1 MSIETCRTRK
11 SSHYLNGEDRREE
24 TNKSSESLQRSGGV
38 SGYSMLRRA
47 AGVSREICKCETGV
61 STEDTTLETKKV
73 FAARAEVGV
82 PRSSDEAPVMGG
94 EQRRDSW
101 TNVFEAGREG
111 NDDLEKEVTF
121 TSWKTN
127 KELMRPRQQELPEEA
142 TKPKTQPMTKV
153 RKLQRALYRQAKRK
167 PEWRAWTLYGNV
179 CSRAILADAL
189 SKVIAS
195 DGAPGVDG
203 MRVEEL
209 KTDPGKQEQL
219 LKQLEEEL
227 RTKTYKPQPIR
238 RVYIPK
244 ANGKKRPLGI
254 PTVRDR
260 VVQTAVMTLLGP
272 IFEADFHENSY
283 AYRPQRRA
291 HQAMET
297 IREAILSGRKEIV
310 DADLSSYFDMIPHA
324 ELMNLVAKRVCDG
337 SVLKLIKGWLKAPI
351 VEENKKTGHKKMIKN
366 RCGTPQGGVISPLLA
381 NLYLDALDKAVN
393 GGKKLKG
400 VMVRFADDSVIF
412 CPKGRGEAMYQ
423 QLKRWLEKR
432 KLKLNEEKT
441 RIVDFTQESF
451 EFLGFRVSPRK
462 TGQGKQYP
470 LVEPSPESCKK
481 MRAAIR
487 EETTRS
493 TLWKEPAEVFKKV
506 NQRLRGWSNYY
517 HYGNSTK
524 AFGKMQKYTRDQMRR
539 WLWKKH
545 GKTHGQNTQAY
556 SNERLNE
563 NYHLYKLPLYAAWKH
578 S

>member
-1 MSIETCRTRK
+1 
-11 SSHYLNGEDRREE
+11 
-24 TNKSSESLQRSGGV
+24 
-38 SGYSMLRRA
+38 MLRRA
-47 AGVSREICKCETGV
+47 AGVSREICKRETGV
-61 STEDTTLETKKV
+61 STEDATLETKKV
-73 FAARAEVGV
+73 LTAHAEVGAL
-82 PRSSDEAPVMGG
+82 RSSDEAPVMGV
-94 EQRRDSW
+94 EQRRGSW
-101 TNVFEAGREG
+101 TNVLEADRERI
-111 NDDLEKEVTF
+111 DDLKKEITF
-121 TSWKTN
+121 TSWKAN
-127 KELMRPRQQELPEEA
+127 KELSETKRQESPEIKS
-142 TKPKTQPMTKV
+142 KPKTQPMTKV

-179 CSRAILADAL
+179 CSRAILEHAL
-189 SKVIAS
+189 RKVIANN
-195 DGAPGVDG
+195 GKPGVDG
-203 MRVEEL
+203 VKVEEL
-209 KTDPGKQEQL
+209 KKDPEKKEQL

-244 ANGKKRPLGI
+244 AHGKKRPLGI

-283 AYRPQRRA
+283 AYRPKRGA

-297 IREAILSGRKEIV
+297 IRGAILSGRKEIG

-351 VEENKKTGHKKMIKN
+351 VEEDKKTGQRKMIKN

-393 GGKKLKG
+393 AGKKLRG

-412 CPKGRGEAMYQ
+412 CPKGRGAAMYQ
-423 QLKRWLEKR
+423 QLQRWLER
-432 KLKLNEEKT
+432 QELKLNEEKT

-451 EFLGFRVSPRK
+451 EFLGFRVSQRK
-462 TGQGKQYP
+462 SPQGKQYP
-470 LVEPSPESCKK
+470 HVEPSPESCKE

-487 EETTRS
+487 EETARC

-524 AFGKMQKYTRDQMRR
+524 AFSKMQKYTRDQMRR

-545 GKTHGQNTQAY
+545 GKTHGQYTQAY
-556 SNERLNE
+556 SNERLHND
-563 NYHLYKLPLYAAWKH
+563 YHLYNLPLYAAWKH

>member
-1 MSIETCRTRK
+1 
-11 SSHYLNGEDRREE
+11 
-24 TNKSSESLQRSGGV
+24 
-38 SGYSMLRRA
+38 
-47 AGVSREICKCETGV
+47 
-61 STEDTTLETKKV
+61 
-73 FAARAEVGV
+73 
-82 PRSSDEAPVMGG
+82 
-94 EQRRDSW
+94 
-101 TNVFEAGREG
+101 VFEAGREG
-111 NDDLEKEVTF
+111 NDGLEKEITF
-121 TSWKTN
+121 TSWETN
-127 KELMRPRQQELPEEA
+127 KELSTAMRQELQEMER
-142 TKPKTQPMTKV
+142 KPKTQPMTKV

-179 CSRAILADAL
+179 CSRAILTDAL
-189 SKVIAS
+189 SKVIAN
-195 DGAPGVDG
+195 GGGPGVDG

-209 KTDPGKQEQL
+209 KKEPDKQEQL

-244 ANGKKRPLGI
+244 ANGKRRPLGI

-260 VVQTAVMTLLGP
+260 VVQNAVMTLLGP

-297 IREAILSGRKEIV
+297 IRKAILSGRKEIV
-310 DADLSSYFDMIPHA
+310 DADISNYFDMIPHA
-324 ELMNLVAKRVCDG
+324 ELMNLIAKRVCDG

-351 VEENKKTGHKKMIKN
+351 VEEDKKTGHKKMIKN

-393 GGKKLKG
+393 AGKNLRG

-412 CPKGRGEAMYQ
+412 CQKGRGAAMHQ
-423 QLKRWLEKR
+423 QLKRWLERR

-451 EFLGFRVSPRK
+451 EFLGFRVSQRK
-462 TGQGKQYP
+462 SRQGKQYP
-470 LVEPSPESCKK
+470 HVEPSPESCKK
-481 MRAAIR
+481 MRTAIR

-493 TLWKEPAEVFKKV
+493 SLWKEPAEVFKKV

-517 HYGNSTK
+517 HYGNSTE
-524 AFGKMQKYTRDQMRR
+524 AFSKMQKYTRDRMRR

-545 GKTHGQNTQAY
+545 GKMHGQYTQAY
-556 SNERLNE
+556 SDERLHN
-563 NYHLYKLPLYAAWKH
+563 NYHLYNLPLYAAWKH